1 MCVYAQMNIK
11 NYEREKKWNELH
23 NTHMCVFE
31 RERSNARIFEY
42 GKWFAV
48 PFNRKMKEPK

>member
-48 PFNRKMKEPK
+48 PFNRKMKEP